1 MAISVLDVRDTF
13 VVAPVQAPLSLV
25 PAPAEAGRR
34 RLPLPVVVAA
44 LVALLES
51 VALLAAGLT
60 GLDGVLTSPARPAGV
75 VVALG
80 LGLLATWIVL
90 SAGGGAALLDASG
103 NRLFRGVCFAE
114 FALIGALL
122 AAALTTGLFT
132 GLAVPVPAL
141 ALLALAIPA
150 GKLLLVGTP
159 AAIEWVAQGPRPRE
173 ARPDPVARHRLL
185 CIATLAAIGLT
196 LGTVALVA
204 PAGTAHAPAAS
215 SASAG
220 H

>member
-1 MAISVLDVRDTF
+1 VAISVLDVRDSF
-13 VVAPVQAPLSLV
+13 GVAPVRAPLSLV
-25 PAPAEAGRR
+25 PEPAADARR
-34 RLPLPVVVAA
+34 RLPLPVVVGA
-44 LVALLES
+44 LAALLES

-60 GLDGVLTSPARPAGV
+60 GLDGVLSSPAKPTGV

-103 NRLFRGVCFAE
+103 NRLFRGVCYAE

-122 AAALTTGLFT
+122 VLAVTTGLFH
-132 GLAVPVPAL
+132 AVPVPVPAL
-141 ALLALAIPA
+141 AVLALAVPA
-150 GKLLLVGTP
+150 GKLLLAGTP
-159 AAIEWVAQGPRPRE
+159 AAAEWVAQGPRPRE
-173 ARPDPVARHRLL
+173 SRPDPVARHRVL

-204 PAGTAHAPAAS
+204 PAGTAAGTAS
-215 SASAG
+215 TSASAG